1 MLDIILSM
9 IRAFLVGGALC
20 TVAQVLIDKTMLTPA
35 RILVLYVVSGVLLG
49 ASGVYKYLT
58 DIGGAGA
65 TVPLTGFGNLIATGM
80 KKAIDEKGYMGI
92 FTGALSAASGG
103 TCAAL
108 VFSFIA
114 ALFVR
119 SKRRG

>member
-1 MLDIILSM
+1 MSDVILSLL
-9 IRAFLVGGALC
+9 RAFLVGGALC
-20 TVAQVLIDKTMLTPA
+20 IVAQILIDKTMLTPA
-35 RILVLYVVSGVLLG
+35 RILVLYVVMGVLLG
-49 ASGVYKYLT
+49 ACGVYQHLI

-92 FTGALSAASGG
+92 FTGALTAASGG

-108 VFSFIA
+108 VLSFIA